1 MAENKWVDS
10 SIEEFN
16 ALVAQISKTLAEE
29 RQWRDNR
36 IAELEVELESRENI
50 IRDIMLEKSHL
61 WADNQF
67 LEAQCAALR
76 EVLSSAAYYYEPAT
90 TILAQLDAGAAL
102 LKRLQAA
109 EAVCET
115 FYSDYFE
122 AINIE
127 EDEEDFPD
135 WCVAYRKWRELKT
148 GECAI
153 HMEKCDCKKPPGALS

>member
-1 MAENKWVDS
+1 MSNDDEFIRAAQEA
-10 SIEEFN
+10 IE
-16 ALVAQISKTLAEE
+16 TH
-29 RQWRDNR
+29 RDTFQKLR
-36 IAELEVELESRENI
+36 IAELEEQLA
-50 IRDIMLEKSHL
+50 DLQLAKSHL
-61 WADNQF
+61 WADKQF
-67 LEAQCAALR
+67 LEAECAALR
-76 EVLSSAAYYYEPAT
+76 EALSSAAYYYEPAT
-90 TILAQLDAGAAL
+90 MALAQSDAGAAL

>member
-1 MAENKWVDS
+1 MSNDDEFIRAAQEA
-10 SIEEFN
+10 IE
-16 ALVAQISKTLAEE
+16 TH
-29 RQWRDNR
+29 RDTFQKLPVVVIRNY
-36 IAELEVELESRENI
+36 IAELEEQLA
-50 IRDIMLEKSHL
+50 DLQLAKSHL
-61 WADNQF
+61 WADKQF

-76 EVLSSAAYYYEPAT
+76 EALMSAAYYYEPAT
-90 TILAQLDAGAAL
+90 TVLSSSDAGAGL
-102 LKRLQAA
+102 LKRLQLA

-153 HMEKCDCKKPPGALS
+153 HMEKCDCKAKGE